1 MWFRRRKGAPGQ
13 EVAESVWRRVEA
25 RLPFLAHLSRGDRDR
40 LRDLALQL
48 LEEKEMYGANDLELT
63 NEIRLSIALQASLP
77 ILNLGLDYYSGWVGI
92 VVYPGDFVVPR
103 KITDEHGVVHEYD
116 DFLAGEAW
124 QGGPVILSW
133 SEREQDLDGANVV
146 IHEFVHKIDML
157 NGEPDGMPPLH
168 ADMDRRAWAE
178 AFTSAYDD
186 FCRRVD
192 AGEDTA
198 IDPYASQDPA
208 EFFAVV
214 SEIFFEAPELLID
227 EYPAVY
233 EQLRQFYRQ
242 DPAAWPLR

>member
-1 MWFRRRKGAPGQ
+1 MWFRRRKGASGQ
-13 EVAESVWRRVEA
+13 EVAEPVWRRVEA
-25 RLPFLAHLSRGDRDR
+25 RLPFLARLSAEDHDR

-48 LEEKEMYGANDLELT
+48 LEEKEMYGANDLQLT

-103 KITDEHGVVHEYD
+103 KIADEHGVVHEYD

-133 SEREQDLDGANVV
+133 SERGQDLDGANVV
-146 IHEFVHKIDML
+146 IHEFVHKIDMQ
-157 NGEPDGMPPLH
+157 NGEPDGIPPLH
-168 ADMDRRAWAE
+168 ANMERRAWAE
-178 AFTSAYDD
+178 AFSSAYEDLS
-186 FCRRVD
+186 RRVD
-192 AGEDTA
+192 AGEETA

-214 SEIFFEAPELLID
+214 SETFFEAPDVLID

-242 DPAAWPLR
+242 DPG